1 MKLTPN
7 RLLTE
12 LLTEIGEEKTEPWVI
27 DGKSVK
33 ITKAEAVAR
42 GLYEM
47 AQGGIFEKINPK
59 TNETMEVY
67 VKPNP
72 AAIRLVREYTEGKP
86 SQDIVKEASD
96 KKKAGEFGSGTRKR
110 LAEILNKPKKTK
122 KLPKRP
128 TVKGAE

>member
-1 MKLTPN
+1 
-7 RLLTE
+7 
-12 LLTEIGEEKTEPWVI
+12 
-27 DGKSVK
+27 
-33 ITKAEAVAR
+33 
-42 GLYEM
+42 
-47 AQGGIFEKINPK
+47 
-59 TNETMEVY
+59 MEVY

-110 LAEILNKPKKTK
+110 LAEILNKPKKAK

>member
-110 LAEILNKPKKTK
+110 LAEILNKPKK
-122 KLPKRP
+122 LPKRP
-128 TVKGAE
+128 TVTGAG

>member
-12 LLTEIGEEKTEPWVI
+12 ILTEIGEEKTEPWVI

-110 LAEILNKPKKTK
+110 LAEILNKPKKAK